1 MQYHHGGRGHDHR
14 PGRRVLPDPIPVK
27 LAGRPGLD
35 RPAWPADQEVAVSDR
50 HFFNG
55 RLPVPRSRHSDGA
68 ASHLFGGVAQRLM
81 TSRQVR
87 QNIISLVGLIDAPVL
102 NQAGDEVG
110 RLADL
115 VAQVHGN
122 TDPYP
127 ALTGIVVRVGRR
139 RAFLDASAIDKVER
153 RSVTLRTARMDLR
166 EFQRREGEV
175 LLLRDILDHQLVD
188 TDEVQV
194 IRAADLYLAQVG
206 DQVRLVGVD
215 VSLQTLLRRLGPKRF
230 RWHPTPDRVIDWAA
244 VESFGEDSPEEPA
257 AMKLRTP
264 SSALRRLRPAELA
277 DVLEGL
283 GRSGRKELL
292 ASLDHDLAADAL
304 EEMEPDEL
312 TALLREMEP
321 TQAAELVARMEPDE
335 AVDALRDL
343 PGAEQAQLLAH
354 MPEATQR
361 ELARLLG
368 YPEDEAG
375 GVMTTVL
382 ATATPEETVA
392 AVRKRLRKLAKHQTE
407 IDSVAVVDAKGRVI
421 GDVSAFD
428 LLVNDGEKP
437 LSDLI
442 DPGDPPVTLRT
453 DADIDTVATEMV
465 ESRRSSLLVVDDK
478 GRPLGR
484 ILSDDVLDAL
494 VPGHGRLHFPRLLR

>member
-1 MQYHHGGRGHDHR
+1 
-14 PGRRVLPDPIPVK
+14 
-27 LAGRPGLD
+27 
-35 RPAWPADQEVAVSDR
+35 VSDR
-50 HFFNG
+50 HFFSG
-55 RLPVPRSRHSDGA
+55 RLPGPRSRDGDG
-68 ASHLFGGVAQRLM
+68 SGGPHLFASYTQRLM

-87 QNIISLVGLIDAPVL
+87 QNIVSLVGLIDCPVV

-110 RLADL
+110 RLVDL
-115 VAQVHGN
+115 VAQVHGGS
-122 TDPYP
+122 DAYP

-139 RAFLDASAIDKVER
+139 RAFLDAAAIERVDR

-175 LLLRDILDHQLVD
+175 LLHRDILDHQLVD

-244 VESFGEDSPEEPA
+244 IESFGEDSPEDPA

-283 GRSGRKELL
+283 GRPGRKELL

-312 TALLREMEP
+312 TALLREVEP
-321 TQAAELVARMEPDE
+321 AQAADLLARMEPDE
-335 AVDALRDL
+335 AAEALREIPAD
-343 PGAEQAQLLAH
+343 EQTQLLAR
-354 MPEATQR
+354 MPQATQR

-368 YPEDEAG
+368 YPADEAG
-375 GVMTTVL
+375 GVMTTVIACASPE
-382 ATATPEETVA
+382 ATVEE
-392 AVRKRLRKLAKHQTE
+392 VRKRLVKLAKHQTE
-407 IDSVAVVDAKGRVI
+407 IDSVAVLDAEGRVI

-428 LLVNDGEKP
+428 LLVNKASRP
-437 LSDLI
+437 LADLI
-442 DPGDPPVTLRT
+442 DPDNPPVTLQP
-453 DADIDTVATEMV
+453 DADLDAVATTMV
-465 ESRRSSLLVVDDK
+465 ESRRSSLLVVDEDGK
-478 GRPLGR
+478 PLGR
-484 ILSDDVLDAL
+484 ILADDMLDAL
-494 VPGHGRLHFPRLLR
+494 VPGHGRLHFPRLLQ

>member
-1 MQYHHGGRGHDHR
+1 MQYNHGGRGCHQG
-14 PGRRVLPDPIPVK
+14 PGRQMLPVPIPTP
-27 LAGRPGLD
+27 AGPSGVTHPV
-35 RPAWPADQEVAVSDR
+35 RPAVQEVAVSDR
-50 HFFNG
+50 RFLSRPREPAPQDRNG
-55 RLPVPRSRHSDGA
+55 RRAPA
-68 ASHLFGGVAQRLM
+68 QLFEAYSQRLM

-87 QNIISLVGLIDAPVL
+87 HNIISLVGLDGAPVL
-102 NQAGDEVG
+102 NQSGEEVG
-110 RLADL
+110 RVVDL
-115 VAQVHGN
+115 VARVHG
-122 TDPYP
+122 DDYP
-127 ALTGIVVRVGRR
+127 PVTGMVVRVGRR
-139 RAFLDASAIDKVER
+139 HAYLDASAIDHVDR

-175 LLLRDILDHQLVD
+175 LLARDILDHQLVD

-230 RWHPTPDRVIDWAA
+230 RWHPTPDRVIDWSA

-321 TQAAELVARMEPDE
+321 AQAADLVAAMEPDE
-335 AVDALRDL
+335 AAEALREL
-343 PGAEQAQLLAH
+343 PEEEQAQLLAQ
-354 MPEATQR
+354 MPLATQR

-368 YPEDEAG
+368 YAADEAG
-375 GVMTTVL
+375 GVMTTVIACASPD
-382 ATATPEETVA
+382 ATVEE
-392 AVRKRLRKLAKHQTE
+392 VRKRLVKLAKHQTE
-407 IDSVAVVDAKGRVI
+407 IDSVAVLDAEGRVI

-428 LLVNDGEKP
+428 LLVNKASKP
-437 LSDLI
+437 LADLI
-442 DPGDPPVTLRT
+442 DPENPPVTLRP
-453 DADIDTVATEMV
+453 DADLDTVATEMV
-465 ESRRSSLLVVDDK
+465 ESRRSSLLVVDDDGK
-478 GRPLGR
+478 PLGR

-494 VPGHGRLHFPRLLR
+494 VPGYGRLHFPRLLR

>member
-1 MQYHHGGRGHDHR
+1 VPD
-14 PGRRVLPDPIPVK
+14 RR
-27 LAGRPGLD
+27 
-35 RPAWPADQEVAVSDR
+35 
-50 HFFNG
+50 FFNG
-55 RLPVPRSRHSDGA
+55 RLHGPRSRDGDGGGP
-68 ASHLFGGVAQRLM
+68 HLFAGYSQRLM

-87 QNIISLVGLIDAPVL
+87 QNIVSLVGLIGRPVL
-102 NQAGDEVG
+102 NQSGEEVG
-110 RLADL
+110 RLVDM

-122 TDPYP
+122 TDDYP

-139 RAFLDASAIDKVER
+139 RAYLDASAIDRVER
-153 RSVTLRTARMDLR
+153 RAVTLRTARLDLR
-166 EFQRREGEV
+166 EFHRREGEV
-175 LLLRDILDHQLVD
+175 LLHRDILDHQLVD

-215 VSLQTLLRRLGPKRF
+215 VSIQTLLRRLGPKHF

-244 VESFGEDSPEEPA
+244 IESFGADSPEAPA
-257 AMKLRTP
+257 AMKLREP
-264 SSALRRLRPAELA
+264 NSALRRLRPAELA
-277 DVLEGL
+277 DVLEEL
-283 GRSGRKELL
+283 ERPGRKELL
-292 ASLDHDLAADAL
+292 ASLDHDFAADVL
-304 EEMEPDEL
+304 EEMQPDEL

-321 TQAAELVARMEPDE
+321 AQAAELVARMEPDE

-343 PGAEQAQLLAH
+343 PEAEQAQLLAH
-354 MPEATQR
+354 MPADTQR

-382 ATATPEETVA
+382 ATATPDETVA
-392 AVRKRLRKLAKHQTE
+392 AVRKRLRKLAKHQTDV
-407 IDSVAVVDAKGRVI
+407 DSVAVVDAEGRVI

-437 LSDLI
+437 LSALI
-442 DPGDPPVTLRT
+442 DPDDPPVTLPP
-453 DADIDTVATEMV
+453 DADIDTVATELV
-465 ESRRSSLLVVDDK
+465 ESRRSSLLVVDEK